1 MGRGGPTY
9 KSVSVLSTHI
19 ALLKLRSFTIDCSS
33 CKIREI
39 IKSHCQHL
47 HYISALSSIKKET
60 FEQSLLCQW
69 LGHSKHSV
77 AFQNDLNLLHCTI
90 SKLVPLCTFY
100 QFLDLFIGS
109 YKGRLCQGSRDWS
122 NVNILQET
130 RRRQKT
136 WPPYCIFKSGI
147 QSRQILMQIKQR
159 WLCCHFPRINVLFIV
174 IYCFACFDFKF
185 KMKDLRYSE
194 VDHHKQCNQI
204 FTVPRFLSNNKQ
216 SKREG

>member
-1 MGRGGPTY
+1 MTW
-9 KSVSVLSTHI
+9 SQQTLSRFSKWPQSFTLYH
-19 ALLKLRSFTIDCSS
+19 LKISTTVYFLSIFRSFY
-33 CKIREI
+33 RV
-39 IKSHCQHL
+39 L
-47 HYISALSSIKKET
+47 YRAPLSGQQRLEYYELLCFLEIKKHLRRQT
-60 FEQSLLCQW
+60 
-69 LGHSKHSV
+69 
-77 AFQNDLNLLHCTI
+77 
-90 SKLVPLCTFY
+90 
-100 QFLDLFIGS
+100 
-109 YKGRLCQGSRDWS
+109 

-194 VDHHKQCNQI
+194 ADHHKQCNQI
-204 FTVPRFLSNNKQ
+204 FTAPAFSQITNKAKAKVNGQ
-216 SKREG
+216 EKMSHGIIEC

>member
-1 MGRGGPTY
+1 MILTWDRMIKEVNNFTCCELIVYFLGNDVYRVKSFSCLFVFLCGMGRGGPTY

-19 ALLKLRSFTIDCSS
+19 ALLKLRSYTIDCSS

-47 HYISALSSIKKET
+47 DYISALSSIKKET
-60 FEQSLLCQW
+60 FEQTLLCQW

-109 YKGRLCQGSRDWS
+109 YIGRLCQGSRDWS
-122 NVNILQET
+122 IMSYYVSW
-130 RRRQKT
+130 K
-136 WPPYCIFKSGI
+136 
-147 QSRQILMQIKQR
+147 
-159 WLCCHFPRINVLFIV
+159 
-174 IYCFACFDFKF
+174 
-185 KMKDLRYSE
+185 
-194 VDHHKQCNQI
+194 
-204 FTVPRFLSNNKQ
+204 
-216 SKREG
+216 